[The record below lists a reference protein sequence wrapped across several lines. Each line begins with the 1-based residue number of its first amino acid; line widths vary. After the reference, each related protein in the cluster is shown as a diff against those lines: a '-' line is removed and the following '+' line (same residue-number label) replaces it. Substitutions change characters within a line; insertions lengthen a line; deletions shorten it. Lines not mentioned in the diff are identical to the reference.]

1 MPLIGSLNEL
11 ATHAQIRVGSR
22 ISQQHGDVDGES
34 EIEAAQAP
42 EPVTWEWRSLMA
54 VLALAGVLL
63 VRFYSIK

>member
-11 ATHAQIRVGSR
+11 ATHAKIRVGSR

>member
-1 MPLIGSLNEL
+1 
-11 ATHAQIRVGSR
+11 V
-22 ISQQHGDVDGES
+22 V
-34 EIEAAQAP
+34 EAAQAP